1 MNLLFGSWAR
11 RGIIAA
17 ACIMAFTLG
26 LTGALVTAVKKAPAT
41 YMESVKKVPVV
52 GPLAIKL
59 AGPQEIIENKD
70 TLDAGEDV
78 KTYREIR
85 PLSAEEISQ
94 LIEDL
99 REQKRIYSEQRAE
112 VVREQ
117 KRLSMARADLAK
129 ERQAIDALREK
140 VSTEWEEIQKA
151 RDDLK
156 KKVAVMESDETVNL
170 KKLAKQYEAMK
181 PDKAAAVL
189 QELSE
194 NTAAKIMF
202 LMRERAVGKILE
214 KLDKEAVT
222 RLSEKMALLKIDK

>member
-1 MNLLFGSWAR
+1 MMNLLFGSWAR
-11 RGIIAA
+11 RGIIAV
-17 ACIMAFTLG
+17 ACILAFTLG
-26 LTGALVTAVKKAPAT
+26 LTGALATAAKKSPA
-41 YMESVKKVPVV
+41 YRESVNKVPVI
-52 GPLAIKL
+52 GSLAIKF
-59 AGPQEIIENKD
+59 ASPPEITQEKD
-70 TLDAGEDV
+70 TLDRGEDV
-78 KTYREIR
+78 QTYREIR

-99 REQKRIYSEQRAE
+99 REQKRIYREQRAE
-112 VVREQ
+112 VAREQ
-117 KRLSMARADLAK
+117 KRLSMARSDLAT

-170 KKLAKQYEAMK
+170 KKLALQYEAMK

-214 KLDKEAVT
+214 KLDKEVV
-222 RLSEKMALLKIDK
+222 RNLSEKMALLKIDK